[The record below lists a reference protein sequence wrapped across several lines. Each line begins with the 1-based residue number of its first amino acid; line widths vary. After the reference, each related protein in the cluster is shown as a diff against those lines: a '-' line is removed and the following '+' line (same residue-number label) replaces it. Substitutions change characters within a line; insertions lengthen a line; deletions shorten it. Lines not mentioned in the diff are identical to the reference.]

1 MNDHFESLDATI
13 AAIRTECET
22 KIKEMTDRL
31 LAAEIEAT
39 MAKDQLAKAI
49 IAKEDA
55 IQVASRL
62 IERFALAEEALAG
75 ARKYATTFAPVPP
88 ADHPLLPKVEMTDAT
103 GK

>member
-1 MNDHFESLDATI
+1 MNNEAFKSLDDQINQIKADCAESLRKMED
-13 AAIRTECET
+13 
-22 KIKEMTDRL
+22 KL

-62 IERFALAEEALAG
+62 IERFQIAEEAFAG
-75 ARKYATTFAPVPP
+75 ARKYALTLEQAAPTQLP
-88 ADHPLLPKVEMTDAT
+88 ANILNEGQSA
-103 GK
+103 